1 MGKLEADLQMELCV
15 SLILFLVSL
24 PAFLAKEVGHASV
37 VVDGTVAIAHID
49 NNFVCATLDWWNHE
63 KCDYNH
69 CPWGSASV
77 LNLVKQSE
85 IPVFGSSCQIV
96 RKTNTE
102 FGFLFARTCLI
113 LCLPSRFKVC
123 QPILI
128 IKFASFRLH
137 SLFKLESSVIGYY
150 LQT

>member
-77 LNLVKQSE
+77 LNLVSNQ
-85 IPVFGSSCQIV
+85 
-96 RKTNTE
+96 RY
-102 FGFLFARTCLI
+102 
-113 LCLPSRFKVC
+113 LCLG
-123 QPILI
+123 
-128 IKFASFRLH
+128 LH
-137 SLFKLESSVIGYY
+137 VK
-150 LQT
+150 